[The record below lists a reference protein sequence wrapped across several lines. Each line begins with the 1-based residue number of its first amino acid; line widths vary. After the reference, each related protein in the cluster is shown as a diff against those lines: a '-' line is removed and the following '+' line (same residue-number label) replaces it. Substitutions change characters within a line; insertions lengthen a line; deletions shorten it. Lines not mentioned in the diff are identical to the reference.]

1 MEIKS
6 PAKLNI
12 RLKVT
17 GRRPDGYHELVSI
30 MVPVALFDLIE
41 LQSNQIQGVTAK

>member
-1 MEIKS
+1 MRIQS

-30 MVPVALFDLIE
+30 MVPVDLFDLY
-41 LQSNQIQGVTAK
+41 